1 MTTFDYNGKKAVATG
16 AGGAIGG
23 EIARGLARAGAQV
36 AIWDISPEAARAKAE
51 EINADY
57 PDRAL
62 PVECNAIDKAS
73 VENALKETLEHFG
86 TIDFLLNGAGGSR
99 PRKSPQTETF
109 F

>member
-62 PVECNAIDKAS
+62 PVECNAC
-73 VENALKETLEHFG
+73 
-86 TIDFLLNGAGGSR
+86 LLYTSPSPRDQRGSR
-99 PRKSPQTETF
+99 MPSSA
-109 F
+109 